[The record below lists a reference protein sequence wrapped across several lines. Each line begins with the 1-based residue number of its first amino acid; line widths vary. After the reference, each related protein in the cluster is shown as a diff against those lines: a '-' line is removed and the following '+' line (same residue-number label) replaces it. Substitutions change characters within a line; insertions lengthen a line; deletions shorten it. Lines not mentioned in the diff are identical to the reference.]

1 MPTYDWLNFGNH
13 GQQAPTAT
21 ADEEGDGGYVR
32 DGYATPG
39 QRPTFADAGSGL
51 FRKEGKEWWKDV
63 AGDILDFG
71 SGYVDWLSAE
81 EERRGQASEDIL
93 RSASAKFD
101 KPSMTDADIQRQFGA
116 GADEAARGYNAN
128 LKDLR
133 TAMGGA
139 GVTGGARAQGQAVN
153 FAAQMNR
160 VLVDTRK
167 SLYEKR
173 VQTDMMDR
181 AQKFSAEVALA
192 AQVGRDPSVATMDWL
207 GTGANTA
214 MGLYGIE
221 AGQNA
226 AKKLANAQE
235 KAGWASAIG
244 NAIPGLGSILG

>member
-1 MPTYDWLNFGNH
+1 MPTNYDWLGFGNH
-13 GQQAPTAT
+13 GGGSTTTEDEQAPAQP
-21 ADEEGDGGYVR
+21 YVR
-32 DGYATPG
+32 PGFETPG
-39 QRPTFADAGSGL
+39 QRPTFADAGPGL

-71 SGYVDWLSAE
+71 SGYVDWLTNE
-81 EERRGQASEDIL
+81 EERRGAAAEDIL
-93 RSASAKFD
+93 RQGVARFD

-128 LKDLR
+128 LKNLR
-133 TAMGGA
+133 ATMGGA
-139 GVTGGARAQGQAVN
+139 GVTGGARAQGQAIN
-153 FAAQMNR
+153 FEAQR
-160 VLVDTRK
+160 QRILTDTRR

-173 VQTDMMDR
+173 VETDMMDR
-181 AQKFSAEVALA
+181 QQRFSAEMALA

-226 AKKLANAQE
+226 AKKQ
-235 KAGWASAIG
+235 ASAQKQAGIMG
-244 NAIPGLGSILG
+244 AVGSILGGIF